1 VNSEK
6 IHIEYSGCR
15 KYGDYI
21 QKYGDEN
28 SYNPISL
35 VAVKMPVKFVSISD
49 RNISSEQT
57 ISAKKKLLLK
67 SRAKSLYSIQTEQI
81 LSIQYALP
89 FQSGINNEYPNRIEE
104 SVYPISHH
112 EP

>member
-57 ISAKKKLLLK
+57 ISAKRRVVNENQSKV
-67 SRAKSLYSIQTEQI
+67 SI
-81 LSIQYALP
+81 
-89 FQSGINNEYPNRIEE
+89 
-104 SVYPISHH
+104 
-112 EP
+112 